1 MTKGAHSLTEYTRLQ
16 DSQTQLEELRHLGL
30 TNEEIALLLGQEDT
44 WPHLGT
50 GAAPHLRKR
59 SKQEADVGLG
69 ADPVAQRQRITAI
82 EHVSHSYVC
91 YARSIYI
98 TFAYVTYNLC
108 IAYV

>member
-30 TNEEIALLLGQEDT
+30 TNEEIALLHGQEDA
-44 WPHLGT
+44 WPPLVT
-50 GAAPHLRKR
+50 GADPHLRKR
-59 SKQEADVGLG
+59 PKEEADGGLG

-91 YARSIYI
+91 YAHYIYNI
-98 TFAYVTYNLC
+98 C
-108 IAYV
+108 IRYL